1 MEEYRVL
8 LVDDEEDIRV
18 GISRKMNWAE
28 LGFVL
33 VGEAENGQEA
43 LELAEALEPDVVLTD
58 IKMPF
63 MDGLELCRILS
74 GRLPASKFVV
84 FSGFDEFEYAKQAI
98 RMNVFEYIL
107 KPISAAELSGV
118 LQRLKEQLDTERT
131 ERQSTEAFRRRY
143 EESLPVLR
151 ELFYTHLLEGRVPPE
166 QAAERAARLELDFT
180 GKTWAAALAH
190 IDGHGGQL
198 PAPPGQGQAFRRQQA
213 DPGGHSR
220 HDIFPPPLF

>member
-74 GRLPASKFVV
+74 GRIPATK
-84 FSGFDEFEYAKQAI
+84 
-98 RMNVFEYIL
+98 
-107 KPISAAELSGV
+107 
-118 LQRLKEQLDTERT
+118 
-131 ERQSTEAFRRRY
+131 
-143 EESLPVLR
+143 
-151 ELFYTHLLEGRVPPE
+151 
-166 QAAERAARLELDFT
+166 
-180 GKTWAAALAH
+180 
-190 IDGHGGQL
+190 
-198 PAPPGQGQAFRRQQA
+198 
-213 DPGGHSR
+213 
-220 HDIFPPPLF
+220 